1 MLVGFYSII
10 FAFRRLVRPGVSIE
24 MRKLFF
30 KKHALYVILLI
41 FIWII
46 MITYNYY
53 EIFNPHY
60 IFSKSLNDSAKVTQ
74 ETTFEREKLNND
86 SIETLSQVAMFS
98 TGELMVFIRL
108 LDPFYKFLI
117 QQIFLS
123 WFGVVKDEPKEGI
136 KTEVLSTFLA
146 SSLNIEL
153 VYIILAGITKFSNNK
168 KVNKKDVETLIRDTQ
183 EQNFSDIEM
192 IQRQSENERTS
203 QKIS

>member
-60 IFSKSLNDSAKVTQ
+60 IFSKSLNDSEKVTQ
-74 ETTFEREKLNND
+74 ETTFEQEKLNND

-117 QQIFLS
+117 
-123 WFGVVKDEPKEGI
+123 
-136 KTEVLSTFLA
+136 
-146 SSLNIEL
+146 
-153 VYIILAGITKFSNNK
+153 
-168 KVNKKDVETLIRDTQ
+168 
-183 EQNFSDIEM
+183 
-192 IQRQSENERTS
+192 
-203 QKIS
+203 

>member
-1 MLVGFYSII
+1 LKNPFSTTKLRLWQYLTFSIVTPFFIVGTLWLTFNKLIYTNQFKLKDGDLKQSESERDFNDFQYSTVYNLILGINLSIYMLVGFYSII

-60 IFSKSLNDSAKVTQ
+60 IFSKSLNESEKVMQ
-74 ETTFEREKLNND
+74 DTTFEQEKLNND

-117 QQIFLS
+117 
-123 WFGVVKDEPKEGI
+123 
-136 KTEVLSTFLA
+136 
-146 SSLNIEL
+146 
-153 VYIILAGITKFSNNK
+153 
-168 KVNKKDVETLIRDTQ
+168 
-183 EQNFSDIEM
+183 
-192 IQRQSENERTS
+192 
-203 QKIS
+203 